1 VAEPAEP
8 AVRVLIAD
16 DHPIFRDGLATL
28 LDPLPG
34 IDVVGRAQDGI
45 EAVELAL
52 DRRPDVVIMDI
63 QMPRLNGIEA
73 TRQIVA
79 AEPSIGILVI
89 TMGED
94 DSTVFAAV
102 RAGARGY
109 LLKGADQA
117 EIVRAIT
124 TVHGGGVVFGAS
136 LANRIANVFTQAP
149 APQQSAFP
157 QLTDRER
164 EVLNLIAAGRSNG
177 QIASALFL
185 SPKTVRNNVSTILSK
200 LQATDRAA
208 MIIQARDAGLGT

>member
-1 VAEPAEP
+1 MAEPAEP

-52 DRRPDVVIMDI
+52 ARHPDVVIMDI
-63 QMPRLNGIEA
+63 QMPRLNGIDA

-79 AEPSIGILVI
+79 AEPSIGVLVI

-94 DSTVFAAV
+94 DSTVFAAI

-136 LANRIANVFTQAP
+136 LANRIATVFTQGP

-164 EVLNLIAAGRSNG
+164 EVLNLIAAGRSNS

-208 MIIQARDAGLGT
+208 MIIRARDAGLGT

>member
-1 VAEPAEP
+1 MIT
-8 AVRVLIAD
+8 RS
-16 DHPIFRDGLATL
+16 FATAS
-28 LDPLPG
+28 PRCSTRSQAWTSSG
-34 IDVVGRAQDGI
+34 AQDGT

-52 DRRPDVVIMDI
+52 TRQPDVVIMDI

-73 TRQIVA
+73 TRQIVT
-79 AEPSIGILVI
+79 AEPSIGVVVI

-94 DSTVFAAV
+94 DSTVFSAL

-124 TVHGGGVVFGAS
+124 TVHGGGVFPGAS
-136 LANRIANVFTQAP
+136 LANRIATVFTQGP
-149 APQQSAFP
+149 AHRQSAFP

-177 QIASALFL
+177 QIAGALFL
-185 SPKTVRNNVSTILSK
+185 SRKTVRDNVSTILSK
-200 LQATDRAA
+200 LQATGRAA
-208 MIIQARDAGLGT
+208 MIIRTRDAGLGT

>member
-1 VAEPAEP
+1 MAEPAEP

-34 IDVVGRAQDGI
+34 IDVVGRAQDGV
-45 EAVELAL
+45 EAVELSLA
-52 DRRPDVVIMDI
+52 RHPDVVIMDI

-73 TRQIVA
+73 TRQIIA

-136 LANRIANVFTQAP
+136 LANRIANVFTHAP

-208 MIIQARDAGLGT
+208 MIIRARDAGLGT

>member
-1 VAEPAEP
+1 MAEPAEP

-52 DRRPDVVIMDI
+52 ARHPDVVIMDI

-79 AEPSIGILVI
+79 AEPSIGVLVI

-94 DSTVFAAV
+94 DSTVFAAI

-208 MIIQARDAGLGT
+208 MIIRARDAGLGT

>member
-1 VAEPAEP
+1 
-8 AVRVLIAD
+8 VRVLIAD

-52 DRRPDVVIMDI
+52 VRHPDVVIMDI

-79 AEPSIGILVI
+79 AEPSIGVLVI

-117 EIVRAIT
+117 EIVRAIHA
-124 TVHGGGVVFGAS
+124 VGSGEAIFGPH
-136 LANRIANVFTQAP
+136 IARRVMDFFSGERTAVP
-149 APQQSAFP
+149 FP
-157 QLTDRER
+157 DLTARER
-164 EVLNLIAAGRSNG
+164 EVLELVAQGRSNAD
-177 QIASALFL
+177 ITRTLVL
-185 SPKTVRNNVSTILSK
+185 SPKTVRNHVSNVFTK
-200 LQATDRAA
+200 LQVADRA
-208 MIIQARDAGLGT
+208 QAIVRAREAGLGGGRRTS